1 MTQSLNFRSKLSQD
15 PGLLH
20 SPVTGQN
27 CVIITGS
34 PSSGKTTII
43 KKLQAYGFNVL
54 PEAARAIILEGVHH
68 PKKDRQVFQEVVTVR
83 QLEVEASRNKSALY
97 FCDRGLLDSWAYLAV
112 DNITANKR
120 PDLNLS
126 HYLLCLVLEPLN
138 SFEYDGVR
146 PKTENLAF
154 SRRLTPI
161 LEETYRQ
168 HGIPVTRVPDLG
180 IEKRF
185 AFILQATNQALGNQ

>member
-1 MTQSLNFRSKLSQD
+1 MTASLILKGKLGQYPSM
-15 PGLLH
+15 LH

-27 CVIITGS
+27 CVVITGG
-34 PSSGKTTII
+34 PSSGKTTIL
-43 KKLQAYGFNVL
+43 KKLQANGFNVL
-54 PEAARAIILEGVHH
+54 PEAARAIILEGIHH
-68 PKKDRQVFQEVVTVR
+68 PKKNRQKFQEVVTVR

-112 DNITANKR
+112 DNILTDKK
-120 PDLNLS
+120 PDFNLS
-126 HYLLCLVLEPLN
+126 HYMLCLVLEPLN

-154 SRRLTPI
+154 SRRLTPV

-168 HGIPVTRVPDLG
+168 YGIPVTRVPDLG
-180 IEKRF
+180 IEERF
-185 AFILQATNQALGNQ
+185 AFILQATNQALENK